1 MDNLNHMVKKAQ
13 EGNEKSMIELIQKF
27 SPLIRKYSRKLNYDD
42 AEADI
47 IIFLI
52 ETIKKIPIF
61 NNINLNKD
69 ECIVGYINTSIK
81 NRYISLSKKYISIVS
96 QETKLDVNIFLD
108 YTLQDK
114 QESIDNHIFITFLL
128 DKLPHYQKQIIENI
142 FINNI
147 PEIYLSKRLHVSR
160 QSVNRAKNRALSN
173 LKKYAGE

>member
-1 MDNLNHMVKKAQ
+1 MDGLNQMVKKAQ
-13 EGNEKSMIELIQKF
+13 EGNKKSTIELIEKF
-27 SPLIRKYSRKLNYDD
+27 SPLIRKYGRKLNYDD

-61 NNINLNKD
+61 NNINLNKE

-96 QETKLDVNIFLD
+96 QETKLDINIFLD
-108 YTLQDK
+108 YTLQDE

-142 FINNI
+142 FIDNI
-147 PEIYLSKRLHVSR
+147 PETDLSKRLHTSR

>member
-1 MDNLNHMVKKAQ
+1 MEVLKDMVKRAKG
-13 EGNEKSMIELIQKF
+13 GNEESMIELIEKF

-47 IIFLI
+47 TIFLI

-96 QETKLDVNIFLD
+96 KEIELNVNIFLHC
-108 YTLQDK
+108 TLQDE
-114 QESIDNHIFITFLL
+114 QESIDNHIFVTFLL

-142 FINNI
+142 FIDNI
-147 PEIYLSKRLHVSR
+147 PVTDLSKRLHISR
-160 QSVNRAKNRALSN
+160 QSVNRTKNRALSN
-173 LKKYAGE
+173 LNKFASE

>member
-1 MDNLNHMVKKAQ
+1 MEKLNDMVKKAKG
-13 EGNEKSMIELIQKF
+13 GNEESMIEIIEKF
-27 SPLIRKYSRKLNYDD
+27 RPLIRKYSRKLNYDD

-61 NNINLNKD
+61 NNSNLNKD

-81 NRYISLSKKYISIVS
+81 NRYISLSKKYISIAS
-96 QETKLDVNIFLD
+96 EETELNVNILLCC
-108 YTLQDK
+108 TLQDEQK
-114 QESIDNHIFITFLL
+114 SIDNHIFVTFLL

-142 FINNI
+142 FIDNI
-147 PEIYLSKRLHVSR
+147 PVTDLSKRLHISR